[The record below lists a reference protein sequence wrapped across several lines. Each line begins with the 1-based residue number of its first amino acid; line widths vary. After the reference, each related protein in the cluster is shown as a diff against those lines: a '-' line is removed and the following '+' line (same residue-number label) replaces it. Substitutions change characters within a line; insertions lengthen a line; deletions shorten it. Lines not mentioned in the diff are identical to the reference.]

1 MKKKQGFEIRRIG
14 NEDLIVASGMENIE
28 FSNIISMNA
37 SSAYLWKQIG
47 ENEFDENSVA
57 ALLLQ
62 KYDVDEATAKA
73 DAADIINQWLK
84 AGIIE

>member
-14 NEDLIVASGMENIE
+14 NEDIIVASGMENID